1 MASFV
6 IFPML
11 SDLESYCILLKLKK
25 QQKTQAEHILYYFEL
40 AQNFLH
46 KTGIWTE
53 KSWQQQKFNF
63 HICQLVS
70 F

>member
-25 QQKTQAEHILYYFEL
+25 QQKTQAEHILYYFEF

-46 KTGIWTE
+46 KTGI
-53 KSWQQQKFNF
+53 
-63 HICQLVS
+63 
-70 F
+70 